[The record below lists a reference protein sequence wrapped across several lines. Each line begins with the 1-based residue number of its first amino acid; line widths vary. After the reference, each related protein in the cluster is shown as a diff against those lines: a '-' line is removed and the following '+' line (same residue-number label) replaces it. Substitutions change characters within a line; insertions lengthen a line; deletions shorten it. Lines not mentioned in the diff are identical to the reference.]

1 MAGGHV
7 RNLVCHYPGQFR
19 FIIGRQYQSGIYI
32 KKSTGQREG
41 VHLVR
46 IDNLNSEGDLGIR
59 VAHQIL
65 PNAIDV
71 LCDHGIRDH
80 FRGAFHLL
88 GRPWDLPAICLG
100 DSELMAMQMDRVVV
114 RGAQV
119 DQADFHVITEFG
131 YQRKGEAADDE
142 LRDHGGHEA
151 EG

>member
-88 GRPWDLPAICLG
+88 GELLAHLDLPIQAVPVAHASPATHVAVA
-100 DSELMAMQMDRVVV
+100 DSTNVFEPAGVLLRV
-114 RGAQV
+114 
-119 DQADFHVITEFG
+119 FI
-131 YQRKGEAADDE
+131 
-142 LRDHGGHEA
+142 
-151 EG
+151 